1 MTLWNHKAP
10 WKNSLV
16 PSLEGSQQPY
26 QVSKEGHFLAGAG
39 NSGYLGGFEK
49 REIRLGIAGESDS
62 KSLSWLSSLKRHL
75 KV

>member
-1 MTLWNHKAP
+1 M
-10 WKNSLV
+10 
-16 PSLEGSQQPY
+16 
-26 QVSKEGHFLAGAG
+26 SKEGHFSAGAG